1 MEEKKKDEKKKEW
14 VRAKKEGKKILLVK
28 KKFAA
33 LSTNYRIALEMINA
47 VVVRDDTFQ
56 MSRGVDFQLAIRKI

>member
-1 MEEKKKDEKKKEW
+1 MKRRSEWERKRIGGEKDFI
-14 VRAKKEGKKILLVK
+14 GKK

>member
-1 MEEKKKDEKKKEW
+1 M
-14 VRAKKEGKKILLVK
+14 RAKRDRRGKRFYWQK